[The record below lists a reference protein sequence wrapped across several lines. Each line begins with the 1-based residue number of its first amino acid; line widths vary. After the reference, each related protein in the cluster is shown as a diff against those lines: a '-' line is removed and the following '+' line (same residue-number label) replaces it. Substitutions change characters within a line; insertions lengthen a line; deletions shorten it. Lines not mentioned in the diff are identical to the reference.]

1 VRLSTAASLAP
12 LGICFSGTAKNAV
25 FFEKMV
31 KTCAPRTTIRDSR
44 GTPIWIKLL
53 MIFSKNP
60 LFRSLQSDLANAFHP
75 TFQLKVQKRA
85 GFMCLALARRDRAQT

>member
-1 VRLSTAASLAP
+1 
-12 LGICFSGTAKNAV
+12 
-25 FFEKMV
+25 
-31 KTCAPRTTIRDSR
+31 
-44 GTPIWIKLL
+44 

-85 GFMCLALARRDRAQT
+85 GFMCLALARRDRALWRAAIARKHEKLPFAALHGERPR